1 MDVNAIATLSTALG
15 ETRQGQQIGTT
26 VLRKTLDIA
35 ASSAAALIASVPAP
49 ASARLPAHLGNSVDT
64 TA

>member
-1 MDVNAIATLSTALG
+1 MDVTAIAKLATTLS
-15 ETRQGQQIGTT
+15 ETRQSQEIGTT
-26 VLRKTLDIA
+26 VLKKALDLA

-49 ASARLPAHLGNSVDT
+49 VSNRLPAHLGNSVDT

>member
-1 MDVNAIATLSTALG
+1 MDVNAIARLSTTMS
-15 ETRQGQQIGTT
+15 ETRQGQEIGTA
-26 VLRKTLDIA
+26 VLKKTLDIA

-49 ASARLPAHLGNSVDT
+49 ASPKLPAHLGSNINT

>member
-1 MDVNAIATLSTALG
+1 MDVNAIATLSTTLN
-15 ETRQGQQIGTT
+15 ETRQNQEIGTT

>member
-1 MDVNAIATLSTALG
+1 MDINAIARQSTALS
-15 ETRQGQQIGTT
+15 ETRLGQEIGTT
-26 VLRKTLDIA
+26 VLKKTLDIA

-49 ASARLPAHLGNSVDT
+49 ASARLPSHLGNSVDT